1 MSALV
6 DRLKD
11 RADRDDEANLLGRAE
26 LSRTAAAR
34 IATLEAEREAAV
46 EALRLAADTF
56 LDFERVMDLLQRHTS
71 ADAAKVAETSIRALL
86 AELTER
92 EKAGD

>member
-1 MSALV
+1 MTIDERPTPFV
-6 DRLKD
+6 DQNEQWAEWNGNEFQCIRSEDARRL
-11 RADRDDEANLLGRAE
+11 
-26 LSRTAAAR
+26 
-34 IATLEAEREAAV
+34 EREHAAAV